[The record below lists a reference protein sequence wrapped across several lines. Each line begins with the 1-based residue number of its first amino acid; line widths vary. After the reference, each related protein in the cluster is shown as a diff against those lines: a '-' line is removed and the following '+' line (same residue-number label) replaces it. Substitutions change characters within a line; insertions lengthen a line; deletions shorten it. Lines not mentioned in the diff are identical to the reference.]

1 MVFNRSNWAR
11 RLHRLRKR
19 PGQARHYCQ
28 RYRWKQSE
36 YIRQK
41 AVFLFV
47 YHLSKTLFQV
57 QADGPSS
64 GVARTVRNLKDLH
77 LTKFVLKVRVGQRS
91 KGVQKAFDDAKVNE
105 NFQKTLWAKKI
116 AQRAIR
122 AKLTDFERYKFMKA
136 KQMRNRIVR
145 VELAKLKKAQK

>member
-1 MVFNRSNWAR
+1 MVFNRVVQIGR
-11 RLHRLRKR
+11 V
-19 PGQARHYCQ
+19 
-28 RYRWKQSE
+28 
-36 YIRQK
+36 
-41 AVFLFV
+41 VFIASGDDQGKLATIV
-47 YHLSKTLFQV
+47 NVIDGNRVQV
-57 QADGPSS
+57 DGPSS

-91 KGVQKAFDDAKVNE
+91 KGVQKAFDDAKVTE

-122 AKLTDFERYKFMKA
+122 AKLTDFERYKLMKA